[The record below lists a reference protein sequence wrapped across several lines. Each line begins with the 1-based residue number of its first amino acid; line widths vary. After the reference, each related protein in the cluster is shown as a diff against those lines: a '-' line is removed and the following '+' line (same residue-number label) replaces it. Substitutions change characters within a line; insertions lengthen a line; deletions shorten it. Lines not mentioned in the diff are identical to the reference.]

1 VLVNLVMFAFNL
13 LPVPPLD
20 GGRILVGLL
29 PRGPAMTVARVE
41 PYGFFIVMGLVIAG
55 LVTSWWMLPIVGS
68 LIGVLRTALPSLKTV
83 MGAS

>member
-20 GGRILVGLL
+20 GGRVLVGLL
-29 PRGPAMTVARVE
+29 PVGLARPLARVE

-55 LVTSWWMLPIVGS
+55 LVGSWWMLPIM
-68 LIGVLRTALPSLKTV
+68 RTLLGAMRVALPSLSIV
-83 MGAS
+83 LSAS